1 MRGVFVL
8 MVIAGAASIVGCTP
22 RTSDGGFDSDDPGS
36 QLYAIRRAGN
46 QGDRDAIPH
55 LIQSLD
61 SDDIAV
67 RLYAINALE
76 RITGTRLG
84 YVYYA
89 PQNER
94 TKSIERWSDAY
105 DSGELSPSRAADAK
119 AEAP

>member
-1 MRGVFVL
+1 MRGVVGM
-8 MVIAGAASIVGCTP
+8 MVIAGVLSVGGCTP

-36 QLYAIRRAGN
+36 QLYAIRRAGD
-46 QGDRDAIPH
+46 QRDRSAIPH
-55 LIQSLD
+55 LIQALD

-76 RITGTRLG
+76 RVTGTRLD

-94 TKSIERWSDAY
+94 AESVERWAAAYEAGEFTSDA
-105 DSGELSPSRAADAK
+105 RAEK
-119 AEAP
+119 R

>member
-1 MRGVFVL
+1 MRGVFVM
-8 MVIAGAASIVGCTP
+8 MVIAGAASLGGCTP
-22 RTSDGGFDSDDPGS
+22 RTSDGGFDSDDPGA

-46 QGDRDAIPH
+46 AGDRNAIPH
-55 LIQSLD
+55 LIQALD

-76 RITGTRLG
+76 RIAGTRLG

-94 TKSIERWSDAY
+94 TESIDRWSQAY
-105 DSGELSPSRAADAK
+105 ESGELAPTRAADANV
-119 AEAP
+119 EVP